1 MVRNVNQSSKAMM
14 IRRTACFFLSVF
26 FSYKLYAMSTM
37 SGITNT
43 GDVNNDGTK
52 DYIKC
57 SNNTANE
64 DYQCIIYLSGEEK
77 ARNIIQIKNNNE
89 CSYFSIDFTNKNE
102 LRVECS
108 PRGIYNGYYYK
119 YDKLEHNWFLSRYE
133 YILEANNPDDI
144 GEDFTVDSNILMP
157 LKRSLFQ
164 DISEKGN
171 KMVSMGY
178 VKKKTYIYDNNYHKT
193 NTYLIQRD
201 KVLILDAKQ
210 DPLTEKKWYQIYF
223 HGKKDIIA
231 WVNANDIEYLSLH
244 TKFLE
249 FSW

>member
-1 MVRNVNQSSKAMM
+1 
-14 IRRTACFFLSVF
+14 
-26 FSYKLYAMSTM
+26 M

-43 GDVNNDGTK
+43 GDVNNDGVK
-52 DYIKC
+52 DSIEC
-57 SNNTANE
+57 SNSTFNE
-64 DYQCIIYLSGEEK
+64 DYQCIIYISGKEVEK
-77 ARNIIQIKNNNE
+77 IKNIVQVKDNNE
-89 CSYFSIDFTNKNE
+89 CSYFSMNFTNKNE

-119 YDKLEHNWFLSRYE
+119 YDGLAHNWFLSKYE
-133 YILEANNPDDI
+133 YMLETNSPDDI
-144 GEDFTVDSNILMP
+144 SEDFTVDSNILIP

-171 KMVSMGY
+171 KLVSMGY
-178 VKKKTYIYDNNYHKT
+178 VKKKTYIYDNNYRKT
-193 NTYLIQRD
+193 NMYLVQRD

-210 DPLTEKKWYQIYF
+210 DPLTKKKWYQIYF

-231 WVNANDIEYLSLH
+231 WINANDIEYLSLH

-249 FSW
+249 FSR